1 MKNFKNIE
9 SFEKASQYL
18 QENYYCPIFDGDGNL
33 TEAYR
38 ELDAHDFADVIYNT
52 VQLLDS
58 AKNSAVRAAVHRVLI
73 GNAMVDYREENDGE
87 PYYVEDGYGNI
98 NYLGRGVLTIAS
110 FRPARDGSY
119 LDYTIGDCVIEH
131 RTPIGDCVI
140 EHRTPL
146 D

>member
-1 MKNFKNIE
+1 MKKFKNIE

-18 QENYYCPIFDGDGNL
+18 QQNYYCPIFDCDGNL

-58 AKNSAVRAAVHRVLI
+58 AKNAAVRAAIHQVLI
-73 GNAMVDYREENDGE
+73 GNATIDYREEEDGE
-87 PYYVEDGYGNI
+87 PYYSEDEYGNI

-110 FRPARDGSY
+110 FRPANGGSY
-119 LDYTIGDCVIEH
+119 LDYTIGS
-131 RTPIGDCVI
+131 CVI

>member
-1 MKNFKNIE
+1 MKKFRNIE
-9 SFEKASQYL
+9 SFEEASQWL
-18 QENYYCPIFDGDGNL
+18 KENFSCPIFDEKGQL
-33 TEAYR
+33 TEDYEKDYR
-38 ELDAHDFADVIYNT
+38 TEIILDVID
-52 VQLLDS
+52 LLED

-73 GNAMVDYREENDGE
+73 GNAMVDYREEDDGE
-87 PYYVEDGYGNI
+87 PYYVEDEYGNI

-119 LDYTIGDCVIEH
+119 LDYTIGDCV
-131 RTPIGDCVI
+131 V